1 MASQGTSNPRLM
13 AAGISM
19 ATIPTMAGMVAALSG
34 VFFSSRLESK
44 VKIAREKLVDALPHH

>member
-1 MASQGTSNPRLM
+1 M

-34 VFFSSRLESK
+34 LFVSSRLEAK
-44 VKIAREKLVDALPHH
+44 AKMARESLIDSLPHH